1 MAAINPVAAAKLSAG
16 VHRNPATKSRK
27 TMEVATNPAVKNGAA
42 SVISTPAQFPLLHRN
57 SVPRSLDTRI
67 MAANPEVI
75 SPENLTGVQFFTEC
89 QFRNFSGQ
97 NLKLEDFMYWHGYG
111 DLPDTIS
118 QNQPTVEFKHF
129 GDSNGSV
136 SYLVGD
142 KVRWIIA
149 WSNSGEEMLKL
160 NKVYSEISEVSE
172 RGVDWD
178 SIREALD
185 QSVSEYNARNFGF
198 SAHLWIDPTN
208 NDRNTQLLIISVHE
222 SNKLS

>member
-1 MAAINPVAAAKLSAG
+1 MAAINPVVAAKLSVG

-27 TMEVATNPAVKNGAA
+27 TMEVATNPAVKNGSA
-42 SVISTPAQFPLLHRN
+42 SVLSTPAPFPLLHRN

-89 QFRNFSGQ
+89 QFGNFSGQ
-97 NLKLEDFMYWHGYG
+97 NLKLEDLMYWHGYG
-111 DLPDTIS
+111 DLPETIS
-118 QNQPTVEFKHF
+118 QNQQTVEFKHF

-136 SYLVGD
+136 GAVSYVVGD
-142 KVRWIIA
+142 KVRWIFA

-185 QSVSEYNARNFGF
+185 QSVSEYKCQKF
-198 SAHLWIDPTN
+198 W
-208 NDRNTQLLIISVHE
+208 V
-222 SNKLS
+222 LSTSLD

>member
-1 MAAINPVAAAKLSAG
+1 MAAINPVVAGKLSVG
-16 VHRNPATKSRK
+16 VHGNPATKSRK

-42 SVISTPAQFPLLHRN
+42 SVLSTPAQFPLLHRN

-67 MAANPEVI
+67 MAANPEVM

-89 QFRNFSGQ
+89 QFGNFSGQ

-111 DLPDTIS
+111 DLPETIS
-118 QNQPTVEFKHF
+118 QNQPMVEFKHF
-129 GDSNGSV
+129 GDSNGSVGAV

-149 WSNSGEEMLKL
+149 WSNSGEDMLKL

-185 QSVSEYNARNFGF
+185 QSVSKYNARNFGF
-198 SAHLWIDPTN
+198 SADLWIDPTT
-208 NDRNTQLLIISVHE
+208 NTPAMTATLNS
-222 SNKLS
+222 S